1 MTFPRLPDWAIY
13 ATVVAALIMASLS
26 RRETADAPEA
36 PPPVA
41 GEEGGV
47 IGAASVFDP
56 AIVIRTPPGAATA
69 EGGTAFSVSKDGVW
83 LTARHAVEG
92 CRKVAL
98 MVNEGSGVVADVHTD
113 GSGDVAVLTTLGG
126 APGLPLALTGP
137 LHVGER
143 GFHPGYPQATPGE
156 VTTRLIGRQTLVIR
170 WPKRLRG
177 ARAEQV
183 VAWAE
188 TGRTDGLT
196 GDLAGLSGAPV
207 LDEHGYVVGLTL
219 AEAPRRARLYT
230 AAPESL
236 LRALRRLHLEP
247 KPGAAAEPQPFT
259 VENYGRASDAL
270 RRALQVAPV
279 RCVKA

>member
-1 MTFPRLPDWAIY
+1 MTFPKLPDWAIY
-13 ATVVAALIMASLS
+13 ATVVAALVIASLS

-36 PPPVA
+36 PPPIPGA
-41 GEEGGV
+41 EGGV
-47 IGAASVFDP
+47 VGAASVFDP
-56 AIVIRTPPGAATA
+56 AIVIRTPPNGQPTI
-69 EGGTAFSVSKDGVW
+69 GGTAFSVSKAGVW

-92 CRKVAL
+92 CAKVAL
-98 MVNEGSGVVADVHTD
+98 MVNAGSGVVAEVHTE

-126 APGLPLALTGP
+126 PPGLPLALVGP

-143 GFHPGYPQATPGE
+143 GFHPGYPQGAPGE
-156 VTTRLIGRQTLVIR
+156 VTSRAIGRQTLVLR

-196 GDLAGLSGAPV
+196 GDLSGLSGAPV

-219 AEAPRRARLYT
+219 ADAPRRARLYT

-236 LRALRRLHLEP
+236 ARALRRLHIQPTPAEQSAPEP
-247 KPGAAAEPQPFT
+247 VT
-259 VENYGRASDAL
+259 VENYGRAADSL
-270 RRALQVAPV
+270 RRDLQVAPV
-279 RCVKA
+279 RCVKG